1 MSINFNIGSLF
12 NCFCKSPEKTEME
25 QYETNFS
32 NFINSLKFHDNKTR
46 ISLILQKIVNSH
58 NDLAILYKNK
68 ENKGYDIIDVC
79 GNYNPTMINNFNMV
93 SIPIYINCSLEY
105 FIFVGRKTKNK
116 IEIDENLIDLLKG
129 NLN

>member
-12 NCFCKSPEKTEME
+12 NCFCKEIETEE
-25 QYETNFS
+25 HYEVSFS

-93 SIPIYINCSLEY
+93 SIPIYINGSLEY
-105 FIFVGRKTKNK
+105 FIFVGRKTNK